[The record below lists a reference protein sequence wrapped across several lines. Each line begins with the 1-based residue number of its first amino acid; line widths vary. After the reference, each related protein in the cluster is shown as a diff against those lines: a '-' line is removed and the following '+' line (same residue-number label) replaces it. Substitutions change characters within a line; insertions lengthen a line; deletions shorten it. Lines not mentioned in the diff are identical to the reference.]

1 MLSVVSSSA
10 MTMMTKKHCWPDL
23 AYRARRVEEQKKPVP
38 PAETTELKFG
48 DVLVT
53 LLNKVVEESI
63 GTDREM
69 TEESYVAHLKECAT
83 CRRNVASFA
92 RMGVKIP
99 SKILVAAGVEVLN

>member
-1 MLSVVSSSA
+1 M
-10 MTMMTKKHCWPDL
+10 WPDL
-23 AYRARRVEEQKKPVP
+23 AYRARRAEAQKTAA
-38 PAETTELKFG
+38 PAEVAEMKFG
-48 DVLVT
+48 DILAA

-69 TEESYVAHLKECAT
+69 TEDGYVAHLKDCAT

-92 RMGVKIP
+92 RMGMKIP